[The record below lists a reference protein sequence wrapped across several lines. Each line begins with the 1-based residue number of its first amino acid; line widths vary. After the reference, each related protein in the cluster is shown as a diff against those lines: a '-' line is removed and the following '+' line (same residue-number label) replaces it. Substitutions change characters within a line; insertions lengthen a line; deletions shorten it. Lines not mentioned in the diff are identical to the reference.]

1 MPDNL
6 HSMCL
11 KTVHTLPDAQTTGSM
26 EVAGF
31 RRGNTMVSSLCGVF
45 PLLLLLLPP
54 LASGSPLHPTLI
66 HDAAHDPLDP
76 LLAYMEAEGSL
87 NSVDVEGGSH
97 EMLPVPY
104 TQQEKEKVEKFH
116 PSRLNYTALRLELD
130 EELDRMHKR
139 AGRFLGENRLPKF
152 LSSLGKFLDFELI
165 VKEIE
170 TSIMSSMSCNA
181 CKAGVGLLQ
190 HYVQNGKTKDDIV
203 RAASKL
209 CMSFK
214 IETPRVCFGIIR
226 LMADEVVYVV
236 QNLVMSPDEICG
248 FVIGDICGTPY
259 NPYHDWRVAF
269 PPVPKPPISIP
280 EAPPEGMPTL
290 KVLHLSDTHFDPE
303 YREGSNA
310 DCDEPLCCRA
320 TSGPVRSPDKRA
332 GFWGD
337 YRKCDTPQRTI
348 DSMLENI
355 AYLHPDIDY
364 IIWTG
369 DLPPHDIWNQTRE
382 NNLSIL
388 KSTVRQLL
396 DYFPY
401 TPIFPALGN
410 HEAAPVNSFPPPFV
424 VGDYGVSWLYD
435 ELDQQ
440 WQHWLPQ
447 DSSHSVR
454 KGAFYSVLV
463 RPGFRII
470 SLNMNYCN
478 NKNWWLLVNSTD
490 PAQELQWFIYE
501 LQGAEDRG
509 EKVHVLGHIPPGHH
523 DCLKVWS
530 HNYYT
535 IINRYES
542 TITAQFFGH
551 THFDE
556 FELFYDEFLRHR
568 VTNIAYIGPSVT
580 AYYKLN
586 PGYRIYTIE
595 GDYVGSR
602 KMVLDHETWVMNL
615 DEANREG
622 IPRWYQLYS
631 AKRAYGM
638 RNLLPKEWDQLI
650 LKMTLDDNLFKKYL
664 RFYWKNSVAQEDCD
678 PECKKR
684 MLCDL
689 KSGRSNDRKN
699 TCAEIN
705 KQMEIQERSDWTNWI
720 FSGLTITSLA
730 TWWFLG

>member
-1 MPDNL
+1 M
-6 HSMCL
+6 
-11 KTVHTLPDAQTTGSM
+11 
-26 EVAGF
+26 VAGH
-31 RRGNTMVSSLCGVF
+31 RSGTTTTTMVSTSPRFG
-45 PLLLLLLPP
+45 LLLVLLLAP
-54 LASGSPLHPTLI
+54 LASGSPLHPTLT
-66 HDAAHDPLDP
+66 HGADGDPLDP
-76 LLAYMEAEGSL
+76 LRVYSVAEGPHKIQKEDGTSQE
-87 NSVDVEGGSH
+87 V
-97 EMLPVPY
+97 LPIPT
-104 TQQEKEKVEKFH
+104 TQQEKERVEKFD
-116 PSRLNYTALRLELD
+116 PSRLNYTALRLEID
-130 EELDRMHKR
+130 NELERISKR
-139 AGRFLGENRLPKF
+139 EGRLLGESRLPKF
-152 LSSLGKFLDFELI
+152 LSNLGRFLDFEQV

-190 HYVQNGKTKDDIV
+190 HYVQNGKTREDIIK
-203 RAASKL
+203 AASKL

-214 IETPRVCFGIIR
+214 IETPRVCMGIIY
-226 LMADEVVYVV
+226 LMADEVVYVIEK
-236 QNLVMSPDEICG
+236 LVMSPDEICG

-259 NPYHDWRVAF
+259 NPYHDWHVALPPIPK
-269 PPVPKPPISIP
+269 PPVPRP
-280 EAPPEGMPTL
+280 EPPPEGMPTL

-310 DCDEPLCCRA
+310 DCGEPLCCRA
-320 TSGPVRSPDKRA
+320 NSGPVKSPDKRA
-332 GFWGD
+332 GLWGD
-337 YRKCDTPQRTI
+337 FRKCDTPLRTI
-348 DSMLENI
+348 ESMLDNI

-382 NNLSIL
+382 SNLNVVRA
-388 KSTVRQLL
+388 TVQQLV

-410 HEAAPVNSFPPPFV
+410 HEAAPVNSFPPPFIM
-424 VGDYGVSWLYD
+424 GDYGVSWLYD
-435 ELDQQ
+435 ELDHQ
-440 WQHWLPQ
+440 WQRWLPQ
-447 DSSHSVR
+447 STSPTVR

-478 NKNWWLLVNSTD
+478 NKNWWLLLNSTD

-509 EKVHVLGHIPPGHH
+509 EKVHILGHIPPGHH

-535 IINRYES
+535 IINRFES

-551 THFDE
+551 THYDE
-556 FELFYDEFLRHR
+556 FELFYDEYNRHR

-580 AYYKLN
+580 SYYKLN

-595 GDYVGSR
+595 GDYTGSR
-602 KMVLDHETWVMNL
+602 KLVMDHETWVMNL
-615 DEANREG
+615 DEANRDG
-622 IPRWYQLYS
+622 VPRWYQLYS
-631 AKRAYGM
+631 AQRAYNM
-638 RNLLPKEWDQLI
+638 RNLLPQEWNSLVY
-650 LKMTLDDNLFKKYL
+650 KMALEDELFEKYL
-664 RFYWKNSVAQEDCD
+664 RFYWKNSVAREECD
-678 PECKKR
+678 AECKKR

-689 KSGRSNDRKN
+689 KSGRSNDRKH
-699 TCAEIN
+699 TCAKIN
-705 KQMEIQERSDWTNWI
+705 EQMELRERNDWRNWI

-730 TWWFLG
+730 VAVPVAAIAIPKLIFFFFL